1 MAIKKEIDI
10 NVNTK
15 SAEDSVNNLSSG
27 LSGVAA
33 QADRLTGG
41 LVSGFRNG
49 AKGIKTA
56 ITGMKSLKVAIASTG
71 IGLLVV
77 AIGSLVAFF
86 TKTQRG
92 ADLLSKAT
100 KGLGAVVD
108 VLTDRLSSLGE
119 ILVSVFSDPQKAIKD
134 FGKLVKD
141 NIQNRIMGLV
151 ELLPALGKAISLALK
166 GKFQEAGK
174 TAVDAAAKVTLGVE
188 NLSDKVAGAAES
200 VKGLAKE
207 ISEEAKAAADLEAA
221 QQALE
226 DREIALINVNAKRRA
241 SIEKLRLEAEDE
253 TKTNEERADALREA
267 AKLQNDIAD
276 DEIAIAEER
285 ARIIKERVAL
295 GESSRDDIRE
305 QAEAEARVIELE
317 AERDRRLKSLQT
329 RLNAFTKG
337 TEENTDAT
345 DENAEAQAKLN
356 EEIAKRDEALAAEEA
371 KLQETLS
378 SQYDKILEAQ
388 NDAQT
393 NELNAVED
401 KYNTLIAKAQEFG
414 FDEAELNRIKNEE
427 IAAVNKKFAD
437 QNTETARKQAIDE
450 QAILDAKLA
459 AQLGFAQSIG
469 GVVRA
474 LGGFA
479 KEGTAAAKA
488 AALANIVINTGLGFV
503 QGLDIAQKGAKATGP
518 AAPFAFPIFYATQV
532 AAVLNAVG
540 QARNILAKVP
550 TGGGGGGGGLGGIP
564 RPNVSAPSSRP
575 RFSLDT
581 QASDLG
587 NQITQS
593 LQGQPVRAYVVNQD
607 IQNANK
613 LDRKIKETATLE

>member
-15 SAEDSVNNLSSG
+15 GAEDSVDNLSSG
-27 LSGVAA
+27 LSGVTA

-49 AKGIKTA
+49 VKGIKNA
-56 ITGMKSLKVAIASTG
+56 VKGFKSLKVAIAATG
-71 IGLLVV
+71 IGLLVI
-77 AIGSLVAFF
+77 ALASLVSFF

-92 ADLLSKAT
+92 ADKLSQAM
-100 KGLGAVVD
+100 KGIGAVVD
-108 VLTDRLSSLGE
+108 VLIDRVSSFGEGLFKILSGDFSEGVDILKASLSGIVDE
-119 ILVSVFSDPQKAIKD
+119 MKKEGSAA
-134 FGKLVKD
+134 
-141 NIQNRIMGLV
+141 V
-151 ELLPALGKAISLALK
+151 ELEK
-166 GKFQEAGK
+166 
-174 TAVDAAAKVTLGVE
+174 
-188 NLSDKVAGAAES
+188 
-200 VKGLAKE
+200 
-207 ISEEAKAAADLEAA
+207 A

-226 DREIALINVNAKRRA
+226 DRQIALIKVNAERRA
-241 SIEKLRLEAEDE
+241 SIEELRLVAEDE
-253 TKTNEERADALREA
+253 NKTNEERANALREA
-267 AKLQNDIAD
+267 ARLQNEIAD
-276 DEIAIAEER
+276 DEIAIAKER
-285 ARIIKERVAL
+285 ARIIRERVAL
-295 GESSRDDIRE
+295 GESTRE
-305 QAEAEARVIELE
+305 DLEEQANAEAEVIRLE
-317 AERDRRLKSLQT
+317 GERSRRLRTLQT

-337 TEENTDAT
+337 VEENTDAT

-356 EEIAKRDEALAAEEA
+356 EEIRKRDEALAAEEA

-401 KYNTLIAKAQEFG
+401 KYNTLIAKAAEYG

-437 QNTETARKQAIDE
+437 QNTETARKQALDE

-479 KEGTAAAKA
+479 KEGTAASKA
-488 AALANIVINTGLGFV
+488 AALADIVINTGLGFV

-540 QARNILAKVP
+540 SARNILAKVP
-550 TGGGGGGGGLGGIP
+550 TGGGGGGGLGGIP
-564 RPNVSAPSSRP
+564 RPNVSAPSSSP
-575 RFSLDT
+575 RFALDT

-613 LDRKIKETATLE
+613 MDRKIKETATLE

>member
-15 SAEDSVNNLSSG
+15 SAEDSVDNLSSG

-49 AKGIKTA
+49 VKGIKNA
-56 ITGMKSLKVAIASTG
+56 ITGFKSLKVAIAATG
-71 IGLLVV
+71 IGLLVI
-77 AIGSLVAFF
+77 ALGSLVSFF

-92 ADLLSKAT
+92 ADKLSQAM
-100 KGLGAVVD
+100 KGIGAVVD
-108 VLTDRLSSLGE
+108 VLIDRVSSFGEGLFKILSGDFSEGVDLLKASLSGIVDE
-119 ILVSVFSDPQKAIKD
+119 MKEEGAAA
-134 FGKLVKD
+134 
-141 NIQNRIMGLV
+141 V
-151 ELLPALGKAISLALK
+151 ELEK
-166 GKFQEAGK
+166 
-174 TAVDAAAKVTLGVE
+174 
-188 NLSDKVAGAAES
+188 
-200 VKGLAKE
+200 
-207 ISEEAKAAADLEAA
+207 A

-226 DREIALINVNAKRRA
+226 DRQIALIKVNAERRA
-241 SIEKLRLEAEDE
+241 SIEELRLVAEDE
-253 TKTNEERADALREA
+253 NKTNEERAEALRAA
-267 AKLQNDIAD
+267 AKLQNEIAD
-276 DEIAIAEER
+276 DEIAIAKER
-285 ARIIKERVAL
+285 ARIIRERVAL
-295 GESSRDDIRE
+295 GESTRE
-305 QAEAEARVIELE
+305 DLEEQANAEAEVIRLE
-317 AERDRRLKSLQT
+317 GERSRRLRTLQT

-337 TEENTDAT
+337 VEENTDVT

-356 EEIAKRDEALAAEEA
+356 EEIRKRDEALAAEEA
-371 KLQETLS
+371 KLQESLS
-378 SQYDKILEAQ
+378 AEYDAILEAQ

-488 AALANIVINTGLGFV
+488 AALADIVINTGLGFV

-550 TGGGGGGGGLGGIP
+550 TGGGGGGGLGGIP